1 MRRNDNA
8 VRMGLCSLI
17 FSRQVFIMIVKY
29 CRRLLRHLSREN
41 SKHMAGWQT
50 CK

>member
-1 MRRNDNA
+1 
-8 VRMGLCSLI
+8 LLTLI
-17 FSRQVFIMIVKY
+17 FSGQVFMIIANY
-29 CRRLLRHLSREN
+29 CRRLLRHLSCEN